1 MQNMKL
7 RNCLWLSM
15 GSMTVLVLII
25 GISHMHSNRRIS
37 GEVDG
42 IAKNSYP
49 LALNAMNLQIQLENV
64 LGTISLAA
72 TAGRKDLLDSLPSSE
87 APIENFFDDLLSHE
101 HSSPEILNICTE
113 VRSSFIRTKEV
124 GLKWVQSTIEENW
137 DIEPQLA
144 ANFMDER
151 NHLLSHIAEI
161 KTHAFS
167 RFSDSI
173 NQISKLSH
181 NVQLQTLIIFF
192 AGFSLFL
199 CLTYRLFQSITIP
212 LQKLLT
218 AINQT
223 TKVQIP
229 FSLRENKKTPNEI
242 HELGTAFNRM
252 IDKLAQ
258 SKREIDEHTRKLE
271 ARVKERTT
279 ELYKDKK
286 ALLESERH
294 LKAIWDSTPTGLMI
308 IDKNNHKIVDANPF
322 ALQLLGRTLSE
333 VVDQVCHKFICPA
346 ERGNCPISDLNQRV
360 DGDERILV
368 AHNGKQIPILKT
380 VVSFYKKNREYLIES
395 FTDITGRKKA
405 EAHLEAAKNE
415 AEAANRAKSDFLANM
430 SHELRTPLN
439 HIIGF
444 TELILDQNFGD
455 LNETQ
460 LEYLGDVLTSG
471 KHLLSLINDILDL
484 SKIEAGKLEIDPSEV
499 ELRPLLENSL
509 IMIKEKALKHGINVA
524 VILGDIPATIQ
535 ADERRVKQ
543 VLYNLLSNAVKF
555 TSDGGQIQLEA
566 RLAAQDIEF
575 PPNGN
580 AQKVQKMLATHS
592 QLLFISVS
600 DSGIGIEKNNL
611 ERVFDPFEQL
621 GDGKGGKYQG
631 TGLGLPL
638 TRDLVELHDGI
649 IWADS
654 RGKNYGSRFSILMP
668 V

>member
-1 MQNMKL
+1 MKL
-7 RNCLWLSM
+7 RLRLWLSM
-15 GSMTVLVLII
+15 GSMTLLLLII
-25 GISHMHSNRRIS
+25 GISHLHSNSRIS

-42 IAKNSYP
+42 IANNSYP
-49 LALNAMNLQIQLENV
+49 LALNAMNLQIHLENV
-64 LGTISLAA
+64 LDTIHLAA

-87 APIENFFDDLLSHE
+87 APIKNFFDALLSHE
-101 HSSPEILNICTE
+101 HSSPQILNLCTE
-113 VRSSFIRTKEV
+113 VRSSFLTTKDV

-151 NHLLSHIAEI
+151 NHLLGHITEI

-167 RFSDSI
+167 RFSGSI

-181 NVQLQTLIIFF
+181 TVQLQTLIIFLV
-192 AGFSLFL
+192 GFSLFL
-199 CLTYRLFQSITIP
+199 FLTYQLFQSINNP

-223 TKVQIP
+223 TKVQID
-229 FSLRENKKTPNEI
+229 FSSRENKKTPNEI
-242 HELGTAFNRM
+242 NELGIAFNRM

-258 SKREIDEHTRKLE
+258 SKMEIDGHTRKLE

-279 ELYKDKK
+279 ELYNDKK

-294 LKAIWDSTPTGLMI
+294 LKAVWDSTPTGLMI
-308 IDKNNHKIVDANPF
+308 IDKKNHKIVDANPF
-322 ALQLLGRTLSE
+322 ALKLLGRTLSE
-333 VVDQVCHKFICPA
+333 VIDQVCHTFVCPA
-346 ERGNCPISDLNQRV
+346 EKGNCPISDLNQRI
-360 DGDERILV
+360 DGAERILV
-368 AHNGKQIPILKT
+368 ANNGKQIPILKT
-380 VVSFYKKNREYLIES
+380 VVSFKKKEREYLIES
-395 FTDITGRKKA
+395 FADITARKKA
-405 EAHLEAAKNE
+405 EKRVEAAKNE

-460 LEYLGDVLTSG
+460 AEYLGDVLTSG
-471 KHLLSLINDILDL
+471 KHLLSLINDVLDL
-484 SKIEAGKLEIDPSEV
+484 SKIEAGKLEIEPCQV

-524 VILGDIPATIQ
+524 VIVGDIPATIR

-566 RLAAQDIEF
+566 RLAAQDIEV

-580 AQKVQKMLATHS
+580 ASKVKEMLDSHRR
-592 QLLFISVS
+592 LLYVAVS
-600 DSGIGIEKNNL
+600 DSGIGIEKKNL

-621 GDGKGGKYQG
+621 DNDKDGKYQG

-638 TRDLVELHDGI
+638 TRDLVELHAGI

-654 RGKNYGSRFSILMP
+654 RGKDCGSRFSILMP